1 MENFQY
7 GWDGDEVCGTV
18 WYEPSN
24 QCKMDIHGLCLKLSK
39 ILAECPYEF
48 ADVHKYTEIY
58 PFSY

>member
-1 MENFQY
+1 MKCVGLCE
-7 GWDGDEVCGTV
+7 DR
-18 WYEPSN
+18 YEPSN